1 MMMFTFSVFRPEIPL
16 LGKFDPKI
24 QNSDNFEFLDQICP
38 IMVKFRLKFGNQT
51 NLNMENSMVMFT
63 VSLFGPNN

>member
-24 QNSDNFEFLDQICP
+24 QNCQF
-38 IMVKFRLKFGNQT
+38 KLKFGNQT

-63 VSLFGPNN
+63 FSLFGPNN